1 MIFMQCLI
9 GTDKSIWIIFDE
21 LVTVNKK
28 IPYTALIPQ
37 IYRKM
42 KKWEDRVG
50 QLNWQHISD
59 NSAFNQYRA
68 KTGSYDVR
76 DFEEISKDKCEHF
89 GLEPIRMKAAPKFS
103 GSVESRVRLLMAKLV
118 NEEIVISA
126 HCTDVIKMLRNLT
139 SEESKNGKYDPS
151 LELKP
156 RRSVYI
162 HPFDAL
168 TYPIMYY
175 DVRQSVVMTSPRSSV
190 IEINA

>member
-1 MIFMQCLI
+1 
-9 GTDKSIWIIFDE
+9 
-21 LVTVNKK
+21 
-28 IPYTALIPQ
+28 
-37 IYRKM
+37 
-42 KKWEDRVG
+42 
-50 QLNWQHISD
+50 
-59 NSAFNQYRA
+59 
-68 KTGSYDVR
+68 
-76 DFEEISKDKCEHF
+76 
-89 GLEPIRMKAAPKFS
+89 MKAAPKFS